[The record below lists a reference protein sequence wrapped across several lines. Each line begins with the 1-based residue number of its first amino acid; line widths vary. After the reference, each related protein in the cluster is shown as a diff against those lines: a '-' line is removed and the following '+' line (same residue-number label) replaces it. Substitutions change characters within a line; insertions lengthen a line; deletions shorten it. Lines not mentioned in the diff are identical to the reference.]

1 MVVEFKDNNCFSG
14 VKDIFI
20 RDGKKLLK
28 IFYGANGDLYFDIF
42 GSCNKNENGLRTA
55 IFSIKQHDEVYQY
68 FEQLVN
74 CIIGCEVFDMSDI
87 ELRLCDFDND
97 VTDELINSAQKRNE
111 NLKTKQVYKKL
122 VHNGTIIWYSD
133 NIYDESANILQIE
146 GNREEI
152 KLTFIDNPDDP
163 SFGFGI
169 RICNSGSKY
178 DPFNICFMKLFNQ
191 LQLLDKAN
199 SIKKLVKTEK
209 SCK

>member
-55 IFSIKQHDEVYQY
+55 IFSIKQHEEVYQY

-87 ELRLCDFDND
+87 ELKFCDFDND
-97 VTDELINSAQKRNE
+97 VTDELNSAQKRNE

-122 VHNGTIIWYSD
+122 VHNDTIIWHSD

-191 LQLLDKAN
+191 LQLLDKAD